1 MRAGFCL
8 SSHTAIAPP
17 CGVTFLFCRRQSET
31 TQTTKALV
39 RLILSGLS
47 VSILTPN
54 PACCPRSES
63 DRILRS
69 DMAAQAIKQ
78 VTPENGWPL
87 GFQSNPSLPLI
98 IIGVYPAGNLSAEF
112 T

>member
-1 MRAGFCL
+1 MRAGFFL
-8 SSHTAIAPP
+8 GSHTSIALP
-17 CGVTFLFCRRQSET
+17 CGVTFLFWRRQSET
-31 TQTTKALV
+31 TQTTKTLV

-63 DRILRS
+63 DRIFRS
-69 DMAAQAIKQ
+69 DLTDQAIKQ

-87 GFQSNPSLPLI
+87 GFQSSPSLPLI
-98 IIGVYPAGNLSAEF
+98 IIGVYPADNLSAEF